1 MVSVLVE
8 SEQVVPAT
16 RRSMGR
22 TGMYSVYSYAHQLS
36 AVRPACYLCP
46 GTRVHR
52 VRYDQ
57 RGAGSHNHDA
67 VIKWKHCPRHW
78 PFVRGI
84 DRSPVNWPVTGEFPS
99 QRPVT
104 RSFDV
109 FFDQRLKKRLSK
121 QSWDWW
127 LKTPPRSLWRHCNV
141 WSERRWVTWRMSV
154 RLANNVF
161 FLID

>member
-1 MVSVLVE
+1 MVSVLVD

-16 RRSMGR
+16 RRSMGQ

-46 GTRVHR
+46 CTRVHTEYVMIR
-52 VRYDQ
+52 EELGRIIMMTSSN
-57 RGAGSHNHDA
+57 RNIASLALCAGNS
-67 VIKWKHCPRHW
+67 
-78 PFVRGI
+78 
-84 DRSPVNWPVTGEFPS
+84 PVTGEFPS

-109 FFDQRLKKRLSK
+109 FFDQRLKKRLTK
-121 QSWDWW
+121 RSWAWW
-127 LKTPPRSLWRHCNV
+127 LETPPLSLWRHCNV